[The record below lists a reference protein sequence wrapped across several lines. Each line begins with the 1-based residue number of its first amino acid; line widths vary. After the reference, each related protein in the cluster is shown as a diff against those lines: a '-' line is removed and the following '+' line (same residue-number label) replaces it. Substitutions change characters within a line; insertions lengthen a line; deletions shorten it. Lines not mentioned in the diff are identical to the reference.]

1 MSARRSEKTEA
12 VSASVFLCGS
22 RHMREIG
29 KEEKKGR
36 TCAAAQMCCRAS
48 PAFCLRVQDFF
59 PCGGAPLQKS
69 GRKNHSLSAG
79 VSLFLVRRKVSS
91 VMRIISSANA
101 ARYQGRKENPIRLP
115 SSPNRGG
122 MKVEPT

>member
-12 VSASVFLCGS
+12 GFRLCFF
-22 RHMREIG
+22 MRQPTYAG
-29 KEEKKGR
+29 NRQKGKKG
-36 TCAAAQMCCRAS
+36 
-48 PAFCLRVQDFF
+48 PDLRGNTFVLPRKSGFLFAGAGFF

-69 GRKNHSLSAG
+69 VRKNHSLSAG

-122 MKVEPT
+122 IKVEPT